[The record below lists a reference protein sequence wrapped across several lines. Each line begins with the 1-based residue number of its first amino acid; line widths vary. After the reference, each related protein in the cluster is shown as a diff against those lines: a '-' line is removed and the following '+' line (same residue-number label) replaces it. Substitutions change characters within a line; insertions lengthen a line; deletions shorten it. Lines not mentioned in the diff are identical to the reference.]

1 MNKLDLMNEVA
12 KSMNCSIV
20 KWKNTDEA
28 IEQNIE
34 IFKLVDTS
42 SYTTD
47 NEYTKL
53 RQKSFIGK

>member
-1 MNKLDLMNEVA
+1 MDKLELMNEVA

-20 KWKNTDEA
+20 KWKDVDDAT
-28 IEQNIE
+28 EQNVE

-47 NEYTKL
+47 NEYKKL